1 MYNDFCF
8 FCPVVVPLPSCKLV
22 GWQGIGPQRG
32 ISINHSG
39 FGGIGWR
46 RSVYYRNLVRMVA
59 SEEDMSGL

>member
-1 MYNDFCF
+1 M
-8 FCPVVVPLPSCKLV
+8 VVPLPSCKLV